1 MQTKL
6 ANVLSLDCYIPSG
19 PMTSKGHASS
29 FYMEKKKIFYLLEN
43 NISFQEKKTYKII
56 PDVSD

>member
-1 MQTKL
+1 MP
-6 ANVLSLDCYIPSG
+6 VLF
-19 PMTSKGHASS
+19 TW
-29 FYMEKKKIFYLLEN
+29 KKEDFYLLEN